1 MINRSTILD
10 SAGSSSVP
18 ETPVLFL
25 RQRASCRDGF
35 PRGESS
41 FRVDCTVNCVSDES
55 AINLRVRHRFPW
67 AAPPRF
73 PCFSMYGRDVFRGDA
88 FVFSQSCSFPRGEEA
103 YRPRVPFRFLF
114 RVRQMSRK
122 LSRFFFLVVWK
133 TIDKFS
139 GIERASYQGDFIKNF
154 KRNFLFSAL
163 FESTTIADWFLPNLL
178 KFLKKTKVYLTYR

>member
-55 AINLRVRHRFPW
+55 AINLRMRHRFPW

-88 FVFSQSCSFPRGEEA
+88 FVFSQSCSFARGEEA
-103 YRPRVPFRFLF
+103 YRPRVLASSSAYDKYRGNCRNFFSSSSGKRSTNLAESSALLIK
-114 RVRQMSRK
+114 VI
-122 LSRFFFLVVWK
+122 LSRILNVISYFLRCL
-133 TIDKFS
+133 S
-139 GIERASYQGDFIKNF
+139 RP
-154 KRNFLFSAL
+154 R
-163 FESTTIADWFLPNLL
+163 
-178 KFLKKTKVYLTYR
+178 